1 MTINLLKIL
10 KQINKKNCGIDIYYI
25 NLLKN
30 KIDGVETISNKQ
42 YKLTKKNLYYHAI
55 INI

>member
-1 MTINLLKIL
+1 MINLLKLL

-30 KIDGVETISNKQ
+30 KIDGVETITNKQ
-42 YKLTKKNLYYHAI
+42 YKLTKKNLYYHAL